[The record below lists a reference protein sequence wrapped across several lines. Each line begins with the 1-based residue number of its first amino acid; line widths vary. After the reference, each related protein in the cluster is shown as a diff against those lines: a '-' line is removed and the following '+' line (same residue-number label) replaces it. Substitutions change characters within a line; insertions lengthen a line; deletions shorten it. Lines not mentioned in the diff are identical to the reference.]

1 MLNLSKFIELFNLE
15 IEKKKNFLIFL
26 ITGNKPL
33 VSEIILSETIIK
45 QITAKNDNKIRSNIL
60 DILSNKDDELIFFK
74 FNKNKSNN
82 NYIFYDVCLFLN
94 KNEKNLYIFKNI
106 YEDLNEELSETKLED
121 FIFLKTENDL
131 QKKEIIGNKFKKI
144 NNLLSVRNLV
154 ENFGLDWLYKKSFF
168 IKPNYYN
175 TYKSFSYSKQE
186 LKFLSIDNANFLSD
200 DFLIFSS
207 ARSAVNAV
215 DDNKNIK
222 FYGNSESFL
231 NFFDENA
238 GGFNLVKL
246 NIGEPKFINA
256 IQRLDNICSVK
267 DLINNS
273 IFSECDF
280 TIQSGII
287 LL

>member
-1 MLNLSKFIELFNLE
+1 MLNLSKFIELFNIE

-26 ITGNKPL
+26 ITGNKQL

-45 QITAKNDNKIRSNIL
+45 QIRAEADNKIRSNIL
-60 DILSNKDDELIFFK
+60 DILNNKDDELIFFK
-74 FNKNKSNN
+74 FNKKKSNYK
-82 NYIFYDVCLFLN
+82 YIYYDVCLFLN
-94 KNEKNLYIFKNI
+94 KNEKNLYFFKNI
-106 YEDLNEELSETKLED
+106 YENLNEELSEIKLKD
-121 FIFLKTENDL
+121 LIFLKTENDL
-131 QKKEIIGNKFKKI
+131 QKKEIISNKFTKI
-144 NNLLSVRNLV
+144 KNLLSVKNLV
-154 ENFGLDWLYKKSFF
+154 ENFGFDWLYKKSFF

-186 LKFLSIDNANFLSD
+186 LKSLSIDNENFLSD
-200 DFLIFSS
+200 NFLVFSS
-207 ARSAVNAV
+207 ARSNVNKTY
-215 DDNKNIK
+215 DNKNIK

-238 GGFNLVKL
+238 GGYNLVKL

-267 DLINNS
+267 NLINNS

-280 TIQSGII
+280 SIQSGII

>member
-106 YEDLNEELSETKLED
+106 YEDLNEELSETKLKD

-175 TYKSFSYSKQE
+175 TYKSFNYSRQE

-207 ARSAVNAV
+207 ARSDVNAV
-215 DDNKNIK
+215 GDNKNIK

-280 TIQSGII
+280 SIQSGII

>member
-1 MLNLSKFIELFNLE
+1 MSIGFLLN
-15 IEKKKNFLIFL
+15 
-26 ITGNKPL
+26 
-33 VSEIILSETIIK
+33 
-45 QITAKNDNKIRSNIL
+45 
-60 DILSNKDDELIFFK
+60 NKDDELLFFK
-74 FNKNKSNN
+74 FNKKKSNV

-94 KNEKNLYIFKNI
+94 KSEKNLYIFKNI
-106 YEDLNEELSETKLED
+106 YEDLNEELSEVKLKD
-121 FIFLKTENDL
+121 FIFLKPENDL
-131 QKKEIIGNKFKKI
+131 QKKEIISNKFKKI

-154 ENFGLDWLYKKSFF
+154 ENFGFDWLYKKSFF

-186 LKFLSIDNANFLSD
+186 LKILSIDNANFLSK
-200 DFLIFSS
+200 DFLVFSS
-207 ARSAVNAV
+207 ARSDVNAI

-256 IQRLDNICSVK
+256 LQRLDNICSVK
-267 DLINNS
+267 NLINNS

-280 TIQSGII
+280 SIQSGII

>member
-106 YEDLNEELSETKLED
+106 YEDLNEELSETKLKD

-207 ARSAVNAV
+207 ARSDVNAV
-215 DDNKNIK
+215 GDNKNIK

>member
-1 MLNLSKFIELFNLE
+1 MLNLSKFIELFNIE
-15 IEKKKNFLIFL
+15 IEKKNNFLIFL
-26 ITGNKPL
+26 ITGNKQL

-45 QITAKNDNKIRSNIL
+45 QIGAKADNKIRSNIL
-60 DILSNKDDELIFFK
+60 DILNKKDDELIFFK
-74 FNKNKSNN
+74 FNKKKSNDK
-82 NYIFYDVCLFLN
+82 YIFYDVCLFLN
-94 KNEKNLYIFKNI
+94 KNEKNLYFFKNI
-106 YEDLNEELSETKLED
+106 YENLNEELSEIKLKD
-121 FIFLKTENDL
+121 LIFLKTENDL
-131 QKKEIIGNKFKKI
+131 QKKEIISNKFTKI
-144 NNLLSVRNLV
+144 KNLLSVKNLV
-154 ENFGLDWLYKKSFF
+154 ENFGFDWLYKKSFF

-186 LKFLSIDNANFLSD
+186 LKSLSIDNENFLSD
-200 DFLIFSS
+200 DFLVFSS
-207 ARSAVNAV
+207 ARSNVNKAY
-215 DDNKNIK
+215 DNKNIK

-238 GGFNLVKL
+238 GGYNLVKL

-267 DLINNS
+267 NLINNS

-280 TIQSGII
+280 SIQSGII

>member
-15 IEKKKNFLIFL
+15 IENKKNFLIFL

-45 QITAKNDNKIRSNIL
+45 QIAAKTDNKIRSNIL
-60 DILSNKDDELIFFK
+60 DILNNKDDELVFFK
-74 FNKNKSNN
+74 FNKKKSNN

-94 KNEKNLYIFKNI
+94 KNEKNLYVFKNI
-106 YEDLNEELSETKLED
+106 YENLNEELSEVKLKD

-131 QKKEIIGNKFKKI
+131 KKKEIIKNKFTKI
-144 NNLLSVRNLV
+144 NNLSSVRNLV
-154 ENFGLDWLYKKSFF
+154 ENFGFDWLYKKSFF
-168 IKPNYYN
+168 IKPHYYN

-186 LKFLSIDNANFLSD
+186 LKSLSIDNANFLSD
-200 DFLIFSS
+200 NFLEFSP
-207 ARSAVNAV
+207 ARSDVNAIN
-215 DDNKNIK
+215 DNKNIK

-231 NFFDENA
+231 NSFDENA

-256 IQRLDNICSVK
+256 VQRLDNICSVK
-267 DLINNS
+267 NLINNS

-280 TIQSGII
+280 SIQSGIV

>member
-106 YEDLNEELSETKLED
+106 YEDLNEELSETKLKD

-186 LKFLSIDNANFLSD
+186 LKFVSIDNANFLSD

-207 ARSAVNAV
+207 ARSDVNAV
-215 DDNKNIK
+215 GDNKNIK

>member
-1 MLNLSKFIELFNLE
+1 
-15 IEKKKNFLIFL
+15 
-26 ITGNKPL
+26 
-33 VSEIILSETIIK
+33 
-45 QITAKNDNKIRSNIL
+45 
-60 DILSNKDDELIFFK
+60 
-74 FNKNKSNN
+74 
-82 NYIFYDVCLFLN
+82 
-94 KNEKNLYIFKNI
+94 
-106 YEDLNEELSETKLED
+106 LSETKLED

>member
-106 YEDLNEELSETKLED
+106 YEDLNEELSETKLKD

>member
-15 IEKKKNFLIFL
+15 IENKKNFLIFL

-45 QITAKNDNKIRSNIL
+45 QIAAKTDNKIRSNIL
-60 DILSNKDDELIFFK
+60 DILNNKDDELVFFK
-74 FNKNKSNN
+74 FNKKKSNN

-94 KNEKNLYIFKNI
+94 KNEKNLYVFKNI
-106 YEDLNEELSETKLED
+106 HENLNEELSEVKLKD

-131 QKKEIIGNKFKKI
+131 KKKEIIKNKFIKI
-144 NNLLSVRNLV
+144 NNLSSVRNLV
-154 ENFGLDWLYKKSFF
+154 ENFGFDWLYKKSFF
-168 IKPNYYN
+168 IKPHYYN

-186 LKFLSIDNANFLSD
+186 LKSLSIDNANFLSD
-200 DFLIFSS
+200 NFLVFSP
-207 ARSAVNAV
+207 ARSVVNAIN
-215 DDNKNIK
+215 DNKNIK

-256 IQRLDNICSVK
+256 VQRLDNICSVK
-267 DLINNS
+267 NLINNS

-280 TIQSGII
+280 SIQSGIV

>member
-1 MLNLSKFIELFNLE
+1 MLNLSKFIEVFNLE

-45 QITAKNDNKIRSNIL
+45 QITAKTDNKVRSNIL
-60 DILSNKDDELIFFK
+60 DILNNKDDELLFFK
-74 FNKNKSNN
+74 FNKKKSNV

-94 KNEKNLYIFKNI
+94 KSEKNLYIFKNI
-106 YEDLNEELSETKLED
+106 YEDLNEELSEVKLKD
-121 FIFLKTENDL
+121 FIFLKPENDL
-131 QKKEIIGNKFKKI
+131 QKKEIISNKFKKI

-154 ENFGLDWLYKKSFF
+154 ENFGFDWLYKKSFF

-186 LKFLSIDNANFLSD
+186 LKILSIDNANFLSK
-200 DFLIFSS
+200 DFLVFSS
-207 ARSAVNAV
+207 ARSDVNAI

-256 IQRLDNICSVK
+256 LQRLDNICSVK
-267 DLINNS
+267 NLINNS

-280 TIQSGII
+280 SIQSGII

>member
-1 MLNLSKFIELFNLE
+1 MTLSKFIELFNLE
-15 IEKKKNFLIFL
+15 VKKKNNFLIFL

-45 QITAKNDNKIRSNIL
+45 QIKDRNENKIRSNIQ
-60 DILSNKDDELIFFK
+60 DILNKKDDELIFFK
-74 FNKNKSNN
+74 FNKKKSNDK
-82 NYIFYDVCLFLN
+82 YIFYDVCLFLS
-94 KNEKNLYIFKNI
+94 KNEKNLYVFKNF
-106 YEDLNEELSETKLED
+106 YENLIEELSEIKLKD

-131 QKKEIIGNKFKKI
+131 QKKEIISNKSTKI
-144 NNLLSVRNLV
+144 NNLISVRNLV
-154 ENFGLDWLYKKSFF
+154 ENFGFDWLYKKSFF

-186 LKFLSIDNANFLSD
+186 LKSLSIDNANFLSEN
-200 DFLIFSS
+200 FLIFSS
-207 ARSAVNAV
+207 ARSDINLA

-231 NFFDENA
+231 NFFDENT
-238 GGFNLVKL
+238 GGYNLVKL

-256 IQRLDNICSVK
+256 VQRLDNICSVK
-267 DLINNS
+267 NLINNS

-280 TIQSGII
+280 SIQSGII

>member
-1 MLNLSKFIELFNLE
+1 MLNLSKFIELFNIE

-26 ITGNKPL
+26 ITGNKQL

-45 QITAKNDNKIRSNIL
+45 QIRVKTDNKIRSTIL
-60 DILSNKDDELIFFK
+60 DILNNKDDELIFFK
-74 FNKNKSNN
+74 FNKKKSNDK
-82 NYIFYDVCLFLN
+82 YIFYDVCLFLN

-106 YEDLNEELSETKLED
+106 YENLNEELSEIKLKD

-131 QKKEIIGNKFKKI
+131 QKKEIMSNKFIKI
-144 NNLLSVRNLV
+144 NNLLSVKNLV
-154 ENFGLDWLYKKSFF
+154 ENFGFDWLYKKSFF

-186 LKFLSIDNANFLSD
+186 LKSLSIDNENFLSD
-200 DFLIFSS
+200 NFLVFSS
-207 ARSAVNAV
+207 ARSNINTAS
-215 DDNKNIK
+215 DNKNIK

-238 GGFNLVKL
+238 GGYNLVKL

-256 IQRLDNICSVK
+256 VQRLDNICSEK
-267 DLINNS
+267 NLINNS

-280 TIQSGII
+280 SIQSGII